1 MQVLEAGG
9 LTRWQKAVP
18 ADGNVA
24 LVMENHDLVRSINR
38 FGSLDKYWK
47 ESAKC
52 LALMYYMQKG
62 VPFIYQGQELGMR
75 NADYKSHS
83 DFRDEPTLYGYQDRI
98 NKGMSP

>member
-1 MQVLEAGG
+1 M
-9 LTRWQKAVP
+9 TRWQKAVP

-52 LALMYYMQKG
+52 LALINGWLVPKKAENFYM
-62 VPFIYQGQELGMR
+62 I
-75 NADYKSHS
+75 
-83 DFRDEPTLYGYQDRI
+83 
-98 NKGMSP
+98 